1 MENNLNDNVFII
13 QDTELDELPILN
25 TDINECK
32 KIINDNN
39 DIVKNAIN
47 KINKNID
54 LIQTKQIKNNQIK
67 ELKSLLNKSKQI
79 TRQFNKNIIKNNL
92 DIIDLFDGKYELKNL
107 NNENS
112 DKKNKRHKK
121 RDKNIIKNEPILPEI
136 GVSIVIAVYSKDTKL
151 YIGCHFDNTETRN
164 RFGKISACGG
174 HVDEGESYI
183 DAAVREAQE
192 EHGLII
198 KDETKLEFISE
209 NVNKKSGK
217 RSKYYGVDVTPE
229 DYSTKDVLTPH
240 EVMCDLNYID
250 NVFSKFPENSII
262 NTGAQSTFF
271 IDLDALTSFKN
282 SKYIYMPFYNFLCD
296 LKKNKN

>member
-151 YIGCHFDNTETRN
+151 YIGC
-164 RFGKISACGG
+164 C
-174 HVDEGESYI
+174 
-183 DAAVREAQE
+183 
-192 EHGLII
+192 
-198 KDETKLEFISE
+198 
-209 NVNKKSGK
+209 
-217 RSKYYGVDVTPE
+217 KY
-229 DYSTKDVLTPH
+229 
-240 EVMCDLNYID
+240 
-250 NVFSKFPENSII
+250 
-262 NTGAQSTFF
+262 
-271 IDLDALTSFKN
+271 
-282 SKYIYMPFYNFLCD
+282 
-296 LKKNKN
+296 